1 MLTFEEVAEQL
12 EYKAES
18 GELFWKKEARGGF
31 KNSVVMH
38 RPGDQ
43 AGCAR
48 PDGRVVVRING
59 SLYMRYRV
67 SWLLSTGAWP
77 IGEIDHINGNSADD
91 RLSNLRD
98 VPRRVNQQNIR
109 SALMGKKST
118 NMLGVYKNKPGRSK
132 PWRAAINQEG
142 KQVYLGAFDTE
153 EEAHEAYLKAKR
165 TIHAGCTI

>member
-12 EYKAES
+12 EYKADS

-38 RPGDQ
+38 RPGEK

-48 PDGRVVVRING
+48 PDGRIVVRING
-59 SLYMRYRV
+59 NLYMRYRI
-67 SWLLSTGAWP
+67 SWLLATGAWP
-77 IGEIDHINGNSADD
+77 VGEIDHINGDSADD

-98 VPRRVNQQNIR
+98 VPRQVNQQNIR
-109 SALMGKKST
+109 SALGTKKST
-118 NMLGVYKNKPGRSK
+118 NMLGVYKNKPGRAK
-132 PWRAAINQEG
+132 PWRAAISDQG

-165 TIHAGCTI
+165 TLHAGCTI